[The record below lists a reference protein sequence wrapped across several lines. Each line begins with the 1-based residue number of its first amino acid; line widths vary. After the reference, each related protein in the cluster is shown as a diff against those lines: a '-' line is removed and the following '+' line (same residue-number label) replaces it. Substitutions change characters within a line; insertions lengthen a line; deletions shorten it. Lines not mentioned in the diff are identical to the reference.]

1 MKAVSD
7 GRFWE
12 GLRKSVVF
20 EDVPFAHQLGGAVAL
35 TLGAGIGAQVMGA
48 MNFSEWKPWIV
59 YWIGGIVAAPHLL
72 KGAANLLW
80 TLGLSLLFVQ
90 KTASTAMLEVGKFF
104 AFAVVLLGLS
114 ATAAHAG
121 HVHAFLSLPIPD
133 LFSLGEWV
141 AAYAAHP
148 VFLILVVVS
157 FVIYRG
163 GVYYWR
169 HRPVGVDRLHVPK
182 SS

>member
-1 MKAVSD
+1 MNSNANGFLETIK
-7 GRFWE
+7 
-12 GLRKSVVF
+12 KSVVF

-35 TLGAGIGAQVMGA
+35 TLGAGIGAQLMGVLT
-48 MNFSEWKPWIV
+48 FSEWRPWVV
-59 YWIGGIVAAPHLL
+59 YWIGGIVAAPHVL
-72 KGAANLLW
+72 KGVANLLR

-90 KTASTAMLEVGKFF
+90 KTASTAMLEVGKFC
-104 AFAVVLLGLS
+104 AFALVLLGLT

-121 HVHAFLSLPIPD
+121 HVHQFFSLPIPD
-133 LFSLGEWV
+133 VFSLGEWI

-182 SS
+182 WS

>member
-1 MKAVSD
+1 MNSNANGFLETIK
-7 GRFWE
+7 
-12 GLRKSVVF
+12 KSVVF
-20 EDVPFAHQLGGAVAL
+20 DDVPFAHQVGGAVAL

-48 MNFSEWKPWIV
+48 LNFSEWKPWIV

-104 AFAVVLLGLS
+104 AFACLLLS
-114 ATAAHAG
+114 LTATLAHAG
-121 HVHAFLSLPIPD
+121 HVTQFFSLPIPD
-133 LFSLGEWV
+133 VFSLGEWI

-148 VFLILVVVS
+148 VFVLLVAVS
-157 FVIYRG
+157 FVAYRAC
-163 GVYYWR
+163 VYYWR
-169 HRPVGVDRLHVPK
+169 HRPLGLDRLHVPK
-182 SS
+182 WS

>member
-1 MKAVSD
+1 MNSNANGFLETIK
-7 GRFWE
+7 
-12 GLRKSVVF
+12 KSVVF
-20 EDVPFAHQLGGAVAL
+20 DDVPFEHQLGGAVAL

-48 MNFSEWKPWIV
+48 MNFSEWKLWIV

-90 KTASTAMLEVGKFF
+90 KTASTVMLEVGKFF
-104 AFAVVLLGLS
+104 TFAVVLLGLT
-114 ATAAHAG
+114 ATLAHAG
-121 HVHAFLSLPIPD
+121 DVHQFFSLPIPD
-133 LFSLGEWV
+133 VLSLGEWI

-148 VFLILVVVS
+148 VFVLLMLVSYVA
-157 FVIYRG
+157 YRACI
-163 GVYYWR
+163 YYWR

-182 SS
+182 WS